1 MVRKKRAASGNPSLA
16 SILYEIEK
24 RTPPATAEK
33 WDNVGLLVGDTR
45 GSVTGAVISIDLTEE
60 SLEVA
65 KRLGYSLIVNHHPCI
80 FPKQKGIARVTS
92 SGTTKL
98 IYEAARVGIAVIA
111 THTNF
116 DQCALEVPR
125 AVSSAL
131 GFKPVGRLFEGDEA
145 VFTKLVVFVPKTHL
159 ERVRTAICEAGAGKI
174 GRYDTCAFSVE
185 GEGTFRG
192 GEGTK
197 PFLGER
203 GKLEQVREMRL
214 ETVFPRGLKRQVL
227 QALRS
232 SHPYEEIAYDLYRV
246 EQEPGKVGLVSGLGY
261 GVYGDLP
268 KPVSFAE
275 ISKRVRKTFKAGGF
289 LMTEPV
295 PKLIRRI
302 GFVAGKGAS
311 FVASAKASGCDLFIT
326 GEAGYHV
333 AREAAAMGIGVL
345 EVGHRESEIFFL
357 KTMAGWC
364 KQWGISSKVLN
375 TPVQGI
381 KW

>member
-1 MVRKKRAASGNPSLA
+1 MEKKKRTASRNPSLA

-24 RTPPATAEK
+24 RTPPGTAEK

-45 GSVTGAVISIDLTEE
+45 SVVTGAVISIDLTEQALE
-60 SLEVA
+60 SA
-65 KRLGYSLIVNHHPCI
+65 KRLGYSLIINHHPCI

-92 SGTTKL
+92 SGATKL
-98 IYEAARVGIAVIA
+98 IYEAASAGIAVIS

-116 DQCALEVPR
+116 DQCALEVPT
-125 AVSSAL
+125 AVSNAL
-131 GFKPVGRLFEGDEA
+131 GFKPVGRLYEGDEA
-145 VFTKLVVFVPKTHL
+145 VFTKLVVYVPKTHL
-159 ERVRTAICEAGAGKI
+159 GRVRDALCAAGAGKI
-174 GRYDTCAFSVE
+174 GRYDTCVFSVE

-203 GKLEQVREMRL
+203 GKIETVREMRL

-246 EQEPGKVGLVSGLGY
+246 EQEPKKVGLVSGLGY

-275 ISKRVRKTFKAGGF
+275 LSKRVKKTFQVDGF
-289 LMTEPV
+289 LMTEPT

-311 FVASAKASGCDLFIT
+311 FVQSAKASGCDLFIT

-333 AREAAAMGIGVL
+333 ARESAAMGIGVL

-357 KTMAGWC
+357 KTIASWC
-364 KQWGISSKVLN
+364 KAWKISSKVLN

-381 KW
+381 Y